1 MTLTDLFA
9 RFDREAEERGPVPLP
24 EGISKALSEAFKPDT
39 PPARTRQC
47 LEYEAKYG
55 VEL

>member
-1 MTLTDLFA
+1 LTLTDLFA

-47 LEYEAKYG
+47 LEYEAKHG